1 MQSGVV
7 GGGGQ
12 GLRPVI
18 VDLSGATSLLHVTPL
33 LPTRTLPLPSH
44 RSACTPPYIP
54 PPPSL
59 HAHSCCRT
67 RHAVDAAAAELAA
80 KQAAL
85 AAVSGGLSGQQ
96 LQPQQSST
104 AASVLA
110 KQDGGVAEL
119 QQVCDHTYTALT

>member
-1 MQSGVV
+1 MK
-7 GGGGQ
+7 

-59 HAHSCCRT
+59 WCGVDLVHDRPAEAQGAAG
-67 RHAVDAAAAELAA
+67 RHLVRHLAVHTG
-80 KQAAL
+80 
-85 AAVSGGLSGQQ
+85 VS
-96 LQPQQSST
+96 
-104 AASVLA
+104 
-110 KQDGGVAEL
+110 
-119 QQVCDHTYTALT
+119 